1 MAVRDQLITDKFAI
15 YNADC
20 MEVMQGLPTG
30 SVHLSVYSPPFASAG
45 VGGLYVYSS
54 DPRDLSNCDSY
65 EAFFE
70 QYTFVVRELSRV
82 TMPGRVSCVR

>member
-1 MAVRDQLITDKFAI
+1 MAVRDSLITDKFAI
-15 YNADC
+15 YNVDN
-20 MEVMQGLPTG
+20 MEVMAGLPDA
-30 SVHLSVYSPPFASAG
+30 SIHLSIYSPPFASAG

-70 QYTFVVRELSRV
+70 
-82 TMPGRVSCVR
+82 